1 MPKLLSSA
9 KNQRTRTGQG
19 GREVGQLGTKA
30 QKGSSNEAG
39 RTSYHVRMMSL
50 LQSTEAGQQEGGG
63 RRQQRSEDRVLRAVS
78 RRVNKQISRRSSLS
92 FLIPLLGRTGPFQQ
106 SIFHVLCN
114 TMVKFLMMSTL
125 LFSLA
130 K

>member
-1 MPKLLSSA
+1 MPKLLNSA
-9 KNQRTRTGQG
+9 KNQRTRTGQR
-19 GREVGQLGTKA
+19 GREVGHPGTKA

-50 LQSTEAGQQEGGG
+50 LQSTEVGQQEGGG
-63 RRQQRSEDRVLRAVS
+63 RRQQRSEDRAVS
-78 RRVNKQISRRSSLS
+78 RRVNKQTSRRSSPP
-92 FLIPLLGRTGPFQQ
+92 FLNSSPGKNRPFQQ

-114 TMVKFLMMSTL
+114 TMVKFLMTSTL